1 MFNCKMP
8 KRVNNHLAVGDG
20 DVPVSQEEGREC
32 EQAKNAGYRRCIM
45 WLRASSREKNPK
57 ITHSRQHMPGA
68 AAVGGCCFPSLLDGP
83 LGAIRR
89 GESLLSL
96 E

>member
-45 WLRASSREKNPK
+45 WLRASSREKKSKN
-57 ITHSRQHMPGA
+57 HSLPA
-68 AAVGGCCFPSLLDGP
+68 AHAGCSCRGRLLFSLL
-83 LGAIRR
+83 A
-89 GESLLSL
+89 
-96 E
+96 